1 MYVIIYVITTY
12 IYIIQSNAYVCIR
25 MHVYITKSFHMH
37 YFIRLKGQKG
47 LGAFLWVTL
56 VRLRGT
62 TLGHP
67 TFSSL
72 LNRKNCQHNSYY
84 VKNVILLLLVDI
96 RILNNIDIH
105 LLPRCLSTASS
116 TLTLQILLNLSSNN
130 SSNHLLSSPMI
141 TPAMSISHLDDFNS
155 LWPGLLA
162 SR

>member
-12 IYIIQSNAYVCIR
+12 SYIIQSNTYVCIR

-37 YFIRLKGQKG
+37 YFSRLKGQKG
-47 LGAFLWVTL
+47 LGTFLWVTL
-56 VRLRGT
+56 VRLRRT

-72 LNRKNCQHNSYY
+72 LNRKNCQRNSYY

-105 LLPRCLSTASS
+105 LLPWCLWTASS
-116 TLTLQILLNLSSNN
+116 TLTPQILLNLYSNN
-130 SSNHLLSSPMI
+130 SSNHLLSSPTI

-155 LWPGLLA
+155 LGPGLLA